1 MVCLILMRC
10 YSLIYGKIVCLIL
23 KKTYEILYFGPQTYL
38 DSDGAVILVS
48 NHRFNHTMV

>member
-1 MVCLILMRC
+1 MFDFDEVLFPDLWQN
-10 YSLIYGKIVCLIL
+10 SVPNF